1 TGSIVTAFAQS
12 GQTAPPGSTGTGVTA
27 NVSPETHC
35 IDPTSGQPRLRTGSG
50 STFISPADM
59 GNTRLSTSSGPT
71 SGGAGMTVRSAGA
84 PGSAGVGTKATGTGA
99 PGSAGAGPAGGPGI
113 GATTTGSA
121 AAGIAAENNPF
132 GATMGVPVAPDN
144 GSSVSRTPAS

>member
-1 TGSIVTAFAQS
+1 AAWVPAAGGPGGRETARA
-12 GQTAPPGSTGTGVTA
+12 APTGSTGTGVTA

-84 PGSAGVGTKATGTGA
+84 PGSAGAGT
-99 PGSAGAGPAGGPGI
+99 
-113 GATTTGSA
+113 TTTGTRA
-121 AAGIAAENNPF
+121 RG
-132 GATMGVPVAPDN
+132 
-144 GSSVSRTPAS
+144 